1 MSNFVK
7 SSVEIQNLI
16 ISVMEFCLVLEFI
29 LILLRITGSAHL
41 RRKITVTLLFLV
53 TFLERFYCNVYRN
66 TMQKRWSN
74 RFF

>member
-41 RRKITVTLLFLV
+41 RRKITVTLLFFFIFFGTVLLQCV
-53 TFLERFYCNVYRN
+53 
-66 TMQKRWSN
+66 QKYDV
-74 RFF
+74 